1 MDPHEQQQ
9 GHRKVVLA
17 LERSLAALSDL
28 ITHFLFASQLKLVSK
43 QTSAQM
49 YFFFPLTELQSNALI
64 YILLHLSSY
73 LKKMGKIGVQPI
85 RNANNATIKKK
96 KNGKKCKIS

>member
-17 LERSLAALSDL
+17 LEQSLAALSDL

-49 YFFFPLTELQSNALI
+49 YFFSFNRIAVKCS
-64 YILLHLSSY
+64 YLHLITSQ
-73 LKKMGKIGVQPI
+73 LLFKKMGKTGVQPI
-85 RNANNATIKKK
+85 RNASNATIKKMVK
-96 KNGKKCKIS
+96 SVKSLNHD

>member
-17 LERSLAALSDL
+17 LEQSLAALSDL

-49 YFFFPLTELQSNALI
+49 YFFSFNRIAVKCS
-64 YILLHLSSY
+64 YLHLIT
-73 LKKMGKIGVQPI
+73 LFKKMGKTGVQPI
-85 RNANNATIKKK
+85 RNASNATIKKMVK
-96 KNGKKCKIS
+96 SVKSLNHD